1 MKKQGIRLL
10 VVALLTCLG
19 VAFALESN
27 EDITILQGLQEDE
40 NFTTLVSL
48 LESSGLSADL
58 GAGGDITLFAPT
70 NDAFDAL
77 GAEQLTSLSND
88 AAALTEVL
96 QLHVMQGGYSVLDL
110 NGAEEGSLSSLSGE
124 PYVIAQSGGGLTVN
138 GADLVS
144 TDVDNVYS
152 NGIVHVISNVIVPAG
167 MMANA
172 DTNGDG
178 VVDAAD
184 ATAGGVTGMVLTDVN
199 ADGVIDAND
208 VADSNNDGVVD
219 ELDYTAAGL
228 TDSNGDGVVDE
239 LDITTLDTTT
249 TDTTATDSSGA
260 TMMNPT
266 LTLTDTNG
274 DGTLDVADVT
284 DTNNDGV
291 VDEADYIAVGMT
303 DTNNDGVID
312 DNDTVMTG
320 EMTSTSTTLV
330 SDSDSDNQNNCEDN
344 DDMIDSDGDGTDTDQ
359 CNSATQ

>member
-10 VVALLTCLG
+10 AIVLLSYLGFAL
-19 VAFALESN
+19 ALESN
-27 EDITILQGLQEDE
+27 EDISILQGLQEDE
-40 NFTTLVSL
+40 NFTTLVRL

-58 GAGGDITLFAPT
+58 EAGGDITLFAPS
-70 NDAFDAL
+70 NEAFDAL

-88 AAALTEVL
+88 AAALTDVL
-96 QLHVMQGGYSVLDL
+96 QLHVLQGGYSVLEL
-110 NGAEEGSLSSLSGE
+110 NRAEEGSLSSLSGE

-152 NGIVHVISNVIVPAG
+152 NGVVHVISNVIVPAG

-178 VVDAAD
+178 VVDATGGTTSG
-184 ATAGGVTGMVLTDVN
+184 ATSAALTDLN

-208 VADSNNDGVVD
+208 VADSNNDGVID
-219 ELDYTAAGL
+219 EQDYTAAGL

-239 LDITTLDTTT
+239 LDLTTLDTS
-249 TDTTATDSSGA
+249 ATDSSGA
-260 TMMNPT
+260 TTMNP
-266 LTLTDTNG
+266 TLTDTNG

-291 VDEADYIAVGMT
+291 VDEVDYAAVGMT

-312 DNDTVMTG
+312 DNDTVMTD
-320 EMTSTSTTLV
+320 EMTSTSTTIV
-330 SDSDSDNQNNCEDN
+330 SDSDEDNENNCEDN

-359 CNSATQ
+359 CNAVTQ